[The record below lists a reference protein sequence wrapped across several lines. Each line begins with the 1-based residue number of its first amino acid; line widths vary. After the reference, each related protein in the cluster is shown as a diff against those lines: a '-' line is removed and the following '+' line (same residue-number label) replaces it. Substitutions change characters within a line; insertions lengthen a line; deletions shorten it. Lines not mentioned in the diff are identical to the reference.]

1 MTNAGIVQGRCQR
14 WGVEAVRTRRSLAGS
29 LRQRAGGLRDQV
41 AEEGEDVAE
50 EASATVNDGRAGAHG
65 VGAGSEAGEESRD
78 GTQVVILSSWA
89 ARGCAAPCA
98 VESLRSWRFTNNP

>member
-1 MTNAGIVQGRCQR
+1 MTNAGIVRRRRQR
-14 WGVEAVRTRRSLAGS
+14 WGVEAVRTRRSLDGS

-41 AEEGEDVAE
+41 AEEAKDVGEK
-50 EASATVNDGRAGAHG
+50 ASAAVDNGGAGLNG
-65 VGAGSEAGEESRD
+65 VGAEGQAGEESRD
-78 GTQVVILSSWA
+78 GTHVVILSSWA